1 MMLSLNYMKYMVS
14 KMDKRLFVIIK
25 KELLRVFTDR
35 RLVFTVILLPGLSIA
50 LIYSIMGMVIGNI
63 EDERSVH
70 KYLMETYNAPSSFV
84 EYVEKSPYDRV
95 NLNEVSSIAD
105 LEGSKG
111 KLLDEAI
118 DLVLV
123 FDNGFDQELGEY
135 ENLNIPNIDSYYN
148 PISDY
153 SQDARGYIVNSL
165 LQDYKI
171 SIVGERLGNVEYT
184 NVFTVDLGNDEASV
198 APEEKMVGTML
209 SRFFPILIS
218 IFLFA
223 GAMGIGMDM
232 VAGEKERGTM
242 ATILLTPVKRETI
255 ALGKLISLAVVAVVT
270 TLSSLL
276 GIILSIPFSSKIFG
290 AAISIN
296 KITFTSWQIILI
308 LITLLLL
315 VSIYVGLIILISV
328 IAKSVK
334 EAGSYIAPI
343 YMIVIISGVLAMLGG
358 GETTIVKYMIPIYG
372 NIIVLQNIFSFD
384 VNFMYFAVNSIVTIL
399 VTAGIVLVIRK
410 MFYYEKYMF

>member
-1 MMLSLNYMKYMVS
+1 
-14 KMDKRLFVIIK
+14 MDKRLFVIIK

-35 RLVFTVILLPGLSIA
+35 RLIFTVILLPGLSIA
-50 LIYSIMGMVIGNI
+50 VIYSIMGMVIGNI

-70 KYLMETYNAPSSFV
+70 KYLIETYNAPSSFV
-84 EYVEKSPYDRV
+84 EYVEESPYDRM
-95 NLNEVSSIAD
+95 NLNEVSSNAD
-105 LEGSKG
+105 LEESKE
-111 KLLDEAI
+111 KLVDENI

-123 FDNGFDQELGEY
+123 FENSFDQELGEY
-135 ENLNIPNIDSYYN
+135 EKLIIPNIDTYYN
-148 PISDY
+148 PINDY

-184 NVFTVDLGNDEASV
+184 NVFTVDLENDEVSV
-198 APEEKMVGTML
+198 APEEKLVGTML

-255 ALGKLISLAVVAVVT
+255 ALGKLISLAVVAVAT
-270 TLSSLL
+270 TLSSVL
-276 GIILSIPFSSKIFG
+276 GIILSIPFFSEIFG
-290 AAISIN
+290 DAISIN
-296 KITFTSWQIILI
+296 KMTFTPTQIILM

-334 EAGSYIAPI
+334 EANSYIAPI

-384 VNFMYFAVNSIVTIL
+384 VNFIYFAVNSIVSIL

-410 MFYYEKYMF
+410 MFYYEKFMF

>member
-1 MMLSLNYMKYMVS
+1 MKYMVS

-35 RLVFTVILLPGLSIA
+35 RLIFTVILLPGLSIA
-50 LIYSIMGMVIGNI
+50 VIYSIMGMVIGNI

-70 KYLMETYNAPSSFV
+70 KYLIETYNAPSSFV
-84 EYVEKSPYDRV
+84 EYIEESPYDRV
-95 NLNEVSSIAD
+95 NLNEVSSNAD
-105 LEGSKG
+105 LEDSKG
-111 KLLDEAI
+111 KLVDENI

-123 FDNGFDQELGEY
+123 FDNSFDQELGEY
-135 ENLNIPNIDSYYN
+135 ENLNIPNIDTYYN
-148 PISDY
+148 PINDY
-153 SQDARGYIVNSL
+153 SQDARRYIVNSL

-184 NVFTVDLGNDEASV
+184 NVFTVDLENDEMSV
-198 APEEKMVGTML
+198 APEEKLVGTML
-209 SRFFPILIS
+209 SSFFPILIS
-218 IFLFA
+218 ILLFA

-296 KITFTSWQIILI
+296 KMTFTPRQIILI

-328 IAKSVK
+328 IAKSIK

-343 YMIVIISGVLAMLGG
+343 YMIVLISGVLAMLGG
-358 GETTIVKYMIPIYG
+358 GETTIIKYMIPIYG

-384 VNFMYFAVNSIVTIL
+384 VNFMCFAVNSIVSIL

-410 MFYYEKYMF
+410 MFYYEKFMF

>member
-1 MMLSLNYMKYMVS
+1 
-14 KMDKRLFVIIK
+14 
-25 KELLRVFTDR
+25 
-35 RLVFTVILLPGLSIA
+35 
-50 LIYSIMGMVIGNI
+50 
-63 EDERSVH
+63 
-70 KYLMETYNAPSSFV
+70 
-84 EYVEKSPYDRV
+84 
-95 NLNEVSSIAD
+95 
-105 LEGSKG
+105 
-111 KLLDEAI
+111 
-118 DLVLV
+118 
-123 FDNGFDQELGEY
+123 
-135 ENLNIPNIDSYYN
+135 
-148 PISDY
+148 
-153 SQDARGYIVNSL
+153 
-165 LQDYKI
+165 
-171 SIVGERLGNVEYT
+171 
-184 NVFTVDLGNDEASV
+184 
-198 APEEKMVGTML
+198 
-209 SRFFPILIS
+209 
-218 IFLFA
+218 
-223 GAMGIGMDM
+223 MDM

-296 KITFTSWQIILI
+296 KITFTPGQIILI

-343 YMIVIISGVLAMLGG
+343 YMIVLISGVLAMLGG
-358 GETTIVKYMIPIYG
+358 GETTMVKYMIPIYG

-384 VNFMYFAVNSIVTIL
+384 VNFIYFAVNSIVSIL

-410 MFYYEKYMF
+410 MFYYEKFMF

>member
-1 MMLSLNYMKYMVS
+1 
-14 KMDKRLFVIIK
+14 MDKRLFVIIK

-50 LIYSIMGMVIGNI
+50 VIYSIMGMVVGNI

-70 KYLMETYNAPSSFV
+70 KYLIETYNAPSSFV
-84 EYVEKSPYDRV
+84 EYVEESPYDRV
-95 NLNEVSSIAD
+95 NLNEVSSNAD
-105 LEGSKG
+105 LEGSKE
-111 KLLDEAI
+111 KLVDENI

-135 ENLNIPNIDSYYN
+135 ENLNIPNIDTYYN
-148 PISDY
+148 PINDY
-153 SQDARGYIVNSL
+153 SQDARGYIVNGL

-184 NVFTVDLGNDEASV
+184 NVFSVDLENYEVSV
-198 APEEKMVGTML
+198 APEEKLVGTML

-255 ALGKLISLAVVAVVT
+255 ALGKLVSLAIVAVVT
-270 TLSSLL
+270 TFSSVL

-290 AAISIN
+290 EAISIN
-296 KITFTSWQIILI
+296 KMMFTPGQIILI
-308 LITLLLL
+308 LITLLIL
-315 VSIYVGLIILISV
+315 VSIYVGLIILTSV

-343 YMIVIISGVLAMLGG
+343 YMVVLISGVLAMLGG
-358 GETTIVKYMIPIYG
+358 GETTMVKYMIPIYG

-384 VNFMYFAVNSIVTIL
+384 MNLIYFLVNSISSIL
-399 VTAGIVLVIRK
+399 LTTVLVLIIRK

>member
-1 MMLSLNYMKYMVS
+1 
-14 KMDKRLFVIIK
+14 MDKRLFVIIK